1 MSLVI
6 KRLYVKPGPAKF
18 GGCCNCGSEENVW
31 TVTMIAR
38 RGPTNPGW
46 GCAACG
52 LDPQGALAALCDRCA
67 FDEPLKVWVGAAMY
81 GERAPVSDLSPDEF
95 NHKPD
100 CPYRDSQMLG
110 RFGPFPVLTD
120 RSKGLPS

>member
-1 MSLVI
+1 MSIVI

-18 GGCCNCGSEENVW
+18 GPCCNCGSEENVW

-38 RGPTNPGW
+38 RGSEPGW
-46 GCAACG
+46 GCTGCG
-52 LDPQGALAALCDRCA
+52 LEGAGALAALCDACA
-67 FDEPLKVWVGAAMY
+67 FDEPLKVWVGPAMY
-81 GERAPVSDLSPDEF
+81 GERKPISELSADEF

-100 CPYRDSQMLG
+100 CPYRDSTMLG